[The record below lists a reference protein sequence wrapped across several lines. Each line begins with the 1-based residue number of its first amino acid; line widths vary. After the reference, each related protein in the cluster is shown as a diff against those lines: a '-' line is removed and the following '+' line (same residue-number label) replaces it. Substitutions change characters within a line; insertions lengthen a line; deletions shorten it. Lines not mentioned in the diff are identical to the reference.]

1 MADNC
6 STTLPLFPTF
16 GVGPFNLTSFGSA
29 NLTGFG
35 ATIFNVT
42 LLLNF
47 TTVSNLSNH
56 YELSK
61 QLWEIKTAYVNTT
74 NGTSDISDILDLL
87 NQVTNTLECLDNV
100 REHLKEAAYTIALPI
115 IIILGV
121 ISVLGIAGNTIVLVV
136 YKREKRVCSNVFI
149 LTLALVDIAMCLI
162 AIPLELNNFLQWTK
176 EGSDWSCKFSVYF
189 VQTSLVCSIL
199 TLAAVAMDRYFAICR
214 PFRKTMTVKRAKL
227 TALGIVVLGLVL
239 DCPILF
245 VYGVDKFVPDQNGH
259 QFGTCKVLDQYA
271 NEVAVSIF
279 LSANFVVFVVC
290 SVAIVVLYMLVF
302 CKVLNH
308 HKKVHPTL
316 FRNASG
322 SRETNPIPKSNS
334 MQLRERPN
342 EITSQVEPNT
352 DHSTPS
358 VDFEKQK
365 KCRTRRSLSDPA
377 ITNLAVAK
385 SRLRTFRATRAKK
398 TRPVSPVDR
407 SEDSGH
413 ETDGQETKSCRSS
426 PVMRSD
432 GGYTSAASSY
442 RRRLVTRARSR
453 YKNPRMSSPHV
464 QTAKMLALATLV
476 FILTWLPH
484 WILTF
489 VYSDPATNSPFISQA
504 AQAIFLVLD
513 RLYLL
518 NSVLNPVIYSFASRS
533 FRIALKNTVMCKRQ
547 RHQWQR

>member
-1 MADNC
+1 
-6 STTLPLFPTF
+6 
-16 GVGPFNLTSFGSA
+16 
-29 NLTGFG
+29 
-35 ATIFNVT
+35 
-42 LLLNF
+42 
-47 TTVSNLSNH
+47 
-56 YELSK
+56 
-61 QLWEIKTAYVNTT
+61 
-74 NGTSDISDILDLL
+74 
-87 NQVTNTLECLDNV
+87 
-100 REHLKEAAYTIALPI
+100 ALPI

-227 TALGIVVLGLVL
+227 IALGIVVLGLVL

-259 QFGTCKVLDQYA
+259 QFGT
-271 NEVAVSIF
+271 
-279 LSANFVVFVVC
+279 
-290 SVAIVVLYMLVF
+290 
-302 CKVLNH
+302 
-308 HKKVHPTL
+308 
-316 FRNASG
+316 
-322 SRETNPIPKSNS
+322 S
-334 MQLRERPN
+334 M
-342 EITSQVEPNT
+342 
-352 DHSTPS
+352 
-358 VDFEKQK
+358 KM
-365 KCRTRRSLSDPA
+365 
-377 ITNLAVAK
+377 
-385 SRLRTFRATRAKK
+385 
-398 TRPVSPVDR
+398 RPVSPVDK

-413 ETDGQETKSCRSS
+413 ETDGPETKSCRSS
-426 PVMRSD
+426 PVMRSE

-453 YKNPRMSSPHV
+453 YQNPRMSSPHV

-533 FRIALKNTVMCKRQ
+533 FRVALKNTVMCKRQ
-547 RHQWQR
+547 RHRWQR